1 MYVWKY
7 TFPEL
12 TAPVAVEGNENIMKK
27 VLDQITAAVS
37 EAFARAGFDP
47 KLGKCTVS
55 NRPDLCQYQCN
66 GAMAGAKLYHKAPFM
81 IAQQVVDVL
90 ASNEMFSKVEMVRPG
105 FINLDLNPDFLGKL
119 LNELE
124 QDPDCGVE
132 KAEHPLSIVVDYGGP
147 NVAKPLHVGHLRPAI
162 IGEAVKRIARFMGHN
177 VIGDPHLGDWGLQ
190 IGLIIV
196 ELKRRQPDLPY
207 FDANITD
214 GYPEEPPFTI
224 TDLEEIYPFA
234 SKVSK
239 EDAAYKEEAR
249 QATYELQQ
257 GRPGYRALWKH
268 ILNVSVNDLKE
279 NYKKLDVDFDI
290 WMGESD
296 CQDLIAP
303 MVEQMKA
310 DGHAYISDGA
320 LVVDV
325 QEESDTREVP
335 PCMVLKSD
343 GAAQY
348 ETTDLATIV
357 QRKADFDPDRIIYVV
372 DKRQELHFVRVFRC
386 AYKTGLIDKNKCS
399 LEFVGFGTM
408 NGKDGKP
415 FKTRDGGVMRLE
427 YLLGNVSD
435 AIYKKVESNGGNLTE
450 AEMRDIADKVGL
462 AAIKYGDLSNQPYK
476 DYIFDIDRF
485 TAFEGNTGPYIM
497 YSMVRIK
504 SILTRFQAAHPD
516 AKLGTILPPESKKET
531 DLALTLCR
539 FNEAVE
545 EAYAQ
550 NAPNRL
556 CHYIYDLA
564 NCLNQF
570 YGEHNI
576 MKEPDAAKQAG
587 YVTLI
592 RLVLR
597 VLETSIHLL
606 GFTAPDRM

>member
-1 MYVWKY
+1 
-7 TFPEL
+7 
-12 TAPVAVEGNENIMKK
+12 MKK

-37 EAFARAGFDP
+37 EAFERAGFDS

-90 ASNEMFSKVEMVRPG
+90 ASNEMFSKAEMVRPG

-386 AYKTGLIDKNKCS
+386 AYKTGLIDKEKCS

-427 YLLGNVSD
+427 YLLGSVSD

-504 SILTRFQAAHPD
+504 SILTRFQAAYPD

-531 DLALTLCR
+531 DLALALCR

-545 EAYAQ
+545 EAYTQ

-576 MKEPDAAKQAG
+576 MKEPDAAKQAS

>member
-1 MYVWKY
+1 
-7 TFPEL
+7 
-12 TAPVAVEGNENIMKK
+12 MKK

-37 EAFARAGFDP
+37 EAFACAGFDP

-239 EDAAYKEEAR
+239 EDVAYKEEAR

-415 FKTRDGGVMRLE
+415 FKTRSGGVMRLE
-427 YLLGNVSD
+427 QLIGDITEFVR
-435 AIYKKVESNGGNLTE
+435 KKVVENQIVE
-450 AEMRDIADKVGL
+450 ADQVEETTRRIAM
-462 AAIKYGDLSNQPYK
+462 AALKYGDLSNQPTK
-476 DYIFDIDRF
+476 DYIFDMDRF
-485 TAFEGNTGPYIM
+485 AAFEGNTGPYIL
-497 YSMVRIK
+497 YTVVRIK
-504 SILTRFQAAHPD
+504 SILARYGSWQHLEIQAPASAAQKD
-516 AKLGTILPPESKKET
+516 LMLAVTKLAP
-531 DLALTLCR
+531 AL
-539 FNEAVE
+539 EG
-545 EAYAQ
+545 AYRDS
-550 NAPNRL
+550 APNL
-556 CHYIYDLA
+556 ICSYIYELA
-564 NCLNQF
+564 GAVNAF
-570 YGEHNI
+570 YHETRILTEADPNL
-576 MKEPDAAKQAG
+576 QAG
-587 YVTLI
+587 YIALI
-592 RLVLR
+592 GLAKDI
-597 VLETSIHLL
+597 LEQCIYLL
-606 GFTAPDRM
+606 GFQAPEKM

>member
-1 MYVWKY
+1 
-7 TFPEL
+7 
-12 TAPVAVEGNENIMKK
+12 MKK
-27 VLDQITAAVS
+27 VIDQITDVVS
-37 EAFARAGFDP
+37 EAFEIAGFDP
-47 KLGKCTVS
+47 ALGKCTVS

-66 GAMAGAKLYHKAPFM
+66 GAMAGAKLYHKAPFL

-90 ASNEMFSKVEMVRPG
+90 AAENVFSKVEMVRPG
-105 FINLDLNPDFLGKL
+105 FINLDLNAAYLGEL

-132 KAEHPLSIVVDYGGP
+132 KANPPLSIVVDYGGP

-162 IGEAVKRIARFMGHN
+162 IGEAVKRIARFMGHH
-177 VIGDPHLGDWGLQ
+177 VVGDPHLGDWGLQ

-196 ELKRRQPDLPY
+196 ELQHRQPELPY
-207 FDANITD
+207 FDAARTD

-224 TDLEEIYPFA
+224 TDLEEIYPYA

-239 EDAAYKEEAR
+239 TDEAYKEAAR

-268 ILNVSVNDLKE
+268 ILDVSVGDLKK
-279 NYKKLDVDFDI
+279 NYEKLDVEFDI
-290 WMGESD
+290 WMGESN
-296 CQDLIAP
+296 CQDLIQP
-303 MVEQMKA
+303 MVDRMKA
-310 DGHAYISDGA
+310 DGHAYLSNGA

-325 QEESDTREVP
+325 QEKEDTREVP
-335 PCMVLKSD
+335 PCMILKSD

-372 DKRQELHFVRVFRC
+372 DKRQEMHFVRVFRC
-386 AYKTGLIDKNKCS
+386 AYQTGLVSKDKCA

-435 AIYKKVESNGGNLTE
+435 TIYEKVKSNDSGLSET
-450 AEMRDIADKVGL
+450 EMRAIAEKVGL
-462 AAIKYGDLSNQPYK
+462 AAIKYGDLSNQPNK
-476 DYIFDIDRF
+476 DYVFDVERF
-485 TAFEGNTGPYIM
+485 TAFEGNTGPYIT

-504 SILTRFQAAHPD
+504 SILNKFMAAHPD
-516 AKLGTILPPESKKET
+516 AKLGKILPPESKKET
-531 DLALTLCR
+531 DLALVLCR
-539 FNEAVE
+539 FNEAIYE
-545 EAYAQ
+545 SYTQ

-556 CHYIYDLA
+556 CHYIYELA
-564 NCLNQF
+564 NSLNQF

-576 MKEPDAAKQAG
+576 MREADPAKQAS

-592 RLVLR
+592 QLVLR

>member
-1 MYVWKY
+1 
-7 TFPEL
+7 
-12 TAPVAVEGNENIMKK
+12 MKK
-27 VLDQITAAVS
+27 VIDQITDVVS
-37 EAFARAGFDP
+37 EAFEIAGFDP
-47 KLGKCTVS
+47 ALGKCTVS

-90 ASNEMFSKVEMVRPG
+90 AAEPMFSKVEMVRPG
-105 FINLDLNPDFLGKL
+105 FINLDLNPDYLGKL

-132 KAEHPLSIVVDYGGP
+132 KAEPPLSIVVDYGGP

-177 VIGDPHLGDWGLQ
+177 VVGDPHLGDWGLQ

-196 ELKRRQPDLPY
+196 ELQCRQPELPY
-207 FDANITD
+207 FDPQITG

-224 TDLEEIYPFA
+224 TDLEEIYPYA

-239 EDAAYKEEAR
+239 TDEAYKEAAR

-268 ILNVSVNDLKE
+268 ILDVSVSDLKK
-279 NYKKLDVDFDI
+279 NYEKLDVDFDV

-296 CQDLIAP
+296 CQELIQP
-303 MVEQMKA
+303 MVDRMKA
-310 DGHAYISDGA
+310 DGYAYLSNGA

-325 QEESDTREVP
+325 QKESDTREVP
-335 PCMVLKSD
+335 PCMILKSD

-372 DKRQELHFVRVFRC
+372 DKRQEMHFVRVFRC
-386 AYKTGLIDKNKCS
+386 AYKTGLVAKDKCS

-435 AIYKKVESNGGNLTE
+435 AIYEKVKSNDGAMSE
-450 AEMRDIADKVGL
+450 EEMREIADKVGL

-476 DYIFDIDRF
+476 DYIFDVERF

-504 SILTRFQAAHPD
+504 SILSKFTEAYPD
-516 AKLGTILPPESKKET
+516 AQLGRILPPESQKET
-531 DLALTLCR
+531 DLALILCR
-539 FNEAVE
+539 FNEAIY
-545 EAYAQ
+545 EAYTQ

-556 CHYIYDLA
+556 CHYIYELA
-564 NCLNQF
+564 NSLNQF

-576 MKEPDAAKQAG
+576 MKESDPEKQAS

-597 VLETSIHLL
+597 VLEISVHLL

>member
-1 MYVWKY
+1 
-7 TFPEL
+7 
-12 TAPVAVEGNENIMKK
+12 MKK

-279 NYKKLDVDFDI
+279 NYKKLDVDFAAC
-290 WMGESD
+290 SAHK
-296 CQDLIAP
+296 LYAP
-303 MVEQMKA
+303 MGM
-310 DGHAYISDGA
+310 GA
-320 LVVDV
+320 LYARAELLDKMPPFLSGGDMIGAVHEHSATWAEGPRKFEAGTRNVGGEVGFAAALDYMDAIGWDAMMAHEHTLLDRMLKGMAQMPWLTVYGDPTAANRFGVVSFNVNDV
-325 QEESDTREVP
+325 HPHDV
-335 PCMVLKSD
+335 
-343 GAAQY
+343 
-348 ETTDLATIV
+348 ATILD
-357 QRKADFDPDRIIYVV
+357 A
-372 DKRQELHFVRVFRC
+372 
-386 AYKTGLIDKNKCS
+386 
-399 LEFVGFGTM
+399 
-408 NGKDGKP
+408 
-415 FKTRDGGVMRLE
+415 GGVAVRAGHHCAQPLMDF
-427 YLLGNVSD
+427 LGIGSCCRASVAVYN
-435 AIYKKVESNGGNLTE
+435 TE
-450 AEMRDIADKVGL
+450 ADVDALLENLENVRKVMGL
-462 AAIKYGDLSNQPYK
+462 
-476 DYIFDIDRF
+476 
-485 TAFEGNTGPYIM
+485 
-497 YSMVRIK
+497 
-504 SILTRFQAAHPD
+504 
-516 AKLGTILPPESKKET
+516 
-531 DLALTLCR
+531 
-539 FNEAVE
+539 
-545 EAYAQ
+545 
-550 NAPNRL
+550 
-556 CHYIYDLA
+556 
-564 NCLNQF
+564 
-570 YGEHNI
+570 
-576 MKEPDAAKQAG
+576 
-587 YVTLI
+587 
-592 RLVLR
+592 
-597 VLETSIHLL
+597 
-606 GFTAPDRM
+606 

>member
-1 MYVWKY
+1 M
-7 TFPEL
+7 EL
-12 TAPVAVEGNENIMKK
+12 
-27 VLDQITAAVS
+27 Q
-37 EAFARAGFDP
+37 
-47 KLGKCTVS
+47 
-55 NRPDLCQYQCN
+55 
-66 GAMAGAKLYHKAPFM
+66 
-81 IAQQVVDVL
+81 
-90 ASNEMFSKVEMVRPG
+90 
-105 FINLDLNPDFLGKL
+105 
-119 LNELE
+119 
-124 QDPDCGVE
+124 
-132 KAEHPLSIVVDYGGP
+132 
-147 NVAKPLHVGHLRPAI
+147 
-162 IGEAVKRIARFMGHN
+162 
-177 VIGDPHLGDWGLQ
+177 
-190 IGLIIV
+190 
-196 ELKRRQPDLPY
+196 RRQPELPY
-207 FDANITD
+207 FDAQITD
-214 GYPEEPPFTI
+214 GYPGEPPFTI
-224 TDLEEIYPFA
+224 TDLEEIYPYA

-239 EDAAYKEEAR
+239 TDESYKEAAR

-268 ILNVSVNDLKE
+268 ILNVSVNDLKK
-279 NYKKLDVDFDI
+279 NYEKLDVDFDI

-296 CQDLIAP
+296 CQDLIQP
-303 MVEQMKA
+303 MVDKMKA
-310 DGHAYISDGA
+310 DGHAYLSNGA

-372 DKRQELHFVRVFRC
+372 DKRQEMHFVRVFRC
-386 AYKTGLIDKNKCS
+386 AYKTGLVTKDKCS

-427 YLLGNVSD
+427 YLLGSVSD
-435 AIYKKVESNGGNLTE
+435 AIYQKVKSNAGGMSE
-450 AEMRDIADKVGL
+450 AEMREIADKVGL

-476 DYIFDIDRF
+476 DYIFDVERF

-504 SILTRFQAAHPD
+504 SILSKFMAACPNT
-516 AKLGTILPPESKKET
+516 KLGHILPPESQKET
-531 DLALTLCR
+531 DLALILCR
-539 FNEAVE
+539 FNEAVY
-545 EAYAQ
+545 EAYTQ

-556 CHYIYDLA
+556 CHYIYELA
-564 NCLNQF
+564 NSLNQF

-576 MKEPDAAKQAG
+576 MKEPDPEKQAS

-597 VLETSIHLL
+597 VLETSIQLL

>member
-1 MYVWKY
+1 
-7 TFPEL
+7 
-12 TAPVAVEGNENIMKK
+12 MKK
-27 VLDQITAAVS
+27 VIDQITDVVS
-37 EAFARAGFDP
+37 EAFEIAGFDP
-47 KLGKCTVS
+47 ALGKCTVS

-66 GAMAGAKLYHKAPFM
+66 GAMAAAKQYRKAPFL

-90 ASNEMFSKVEMVRPG
+90 AAEPMFSKVEMVRPG
-105 FINLDLNPDFLGKL
+105 FINLDLHPDCLGSL
-119 LNELE
+119 LNEME
-124 QDPDCGVE
+124 DDPDCGVE
-132 KAEHPLSIVVDYGGP
+132 KASEPLSIVVDYGGP

-162 IGEAVKRIARFMGHN
+162 IGEAVKRIARFKGHN

-196 ELKRRQPDLPY
+196 ELSRRQPDLPY
-207 FDANITD
+207 FDPDITGD
-214 GYPEEPPFTI
+214 YPTEPPFTI
-224 TDLEEIYPFA
+224 SDLEEIYPYA
-234 SKVSK
+234 SGVSK
-239 EDAAYKEEAR
+239 TDEAYREAAR

-268 ILNVSVNDLKE
+268 ILDVSVTDLKK
-279 NYKKLDVDFDI
+279 NYEKLDVDFDV

-296 CQDLIAP
+296 CQELIPA

-310 DGHAYISDGA
+310 DGHAYLSNGA

-325 QEESDTREVP
+325 QEEADTREVP
-335 PCMVLKSD
+335 PCMILKSD

-357 QRKADFDPDRIIYVV
+357 QRRADYDPDRIIYVV

-386 AYKTGLIDKNKCS
+386 AYKTGLISPDKCS

-427 YLLGNVSD
+427 YLLGSVSD
-435 AIYKKVESNGGNLTE
+435 VIYEKVRSNDSSMSE

-462 AAIKYGDLSNQPYK
+462 AAIKYGDLSNQPSK
-476 DYIFDIDRF
+476 DYVFDVERF

-504 SILTRFQAAHPD
+504 SILSKFTAAFPG
-516 AKLGTILPPESKKET
+516 AKLGHILPPESEKET
-531 DLALTLCR
+531 DLALNLCR
-539 FNEAVE
+539 FNEAVD

-556 CHYIYDLA
+556 CHYIYQLA
-564 NCLNQF
+564 NSLNQF

-576 MKEPDAAKQAG
+576 MKESDPEKQAG

-597 VLETSIHLL
+597 VLEISIRLL

>member
-1 MYVWKY
+1 
-7 TFPEL
+7 
-12 TAPVAVEGNENIMKK
+12 MKK
-27 VLDQITAAVS
+27 VIDQITEVVS
-37 EAFARAGFDP
+37 EAFEIAGFDP
-47 KLGKCTVS
+47 ALGKCTVS

-90 ASNEMFSKVEMVRPG
+90 AAETMFSKVEMVRPG
-105 FINLDLNPDFLGKL
+105 FINLDLNPDYLGKL

-132 KAEHPLSIVVDYGGP
+132 KADPPLSIVVDYGGP

-162 IGEAVKRIARFMGHN
+162 IGEAIKRIARFMGHN
-177 VIGDPHLGDWGLQ
+177 VVGDPHLGDWGLQ

-196 ELKRRQPDLPY
+196 ELQRRQPELPY
-207 FDANITD
+207 FDPVITG

-224 TDLEEIYPFA
+224 GDLEEIYPYA

-239 EDAAYKEEAR
+239 TDEAYKEAAR

-268 ILNVSVNDLKE
+268 ILDVSVSDLKK
-279 NYKKLDVDFDI
+279 NYEKLDVDFDV

-296 CQDLIAP
+296 CQDLIQP
-303 MVEQMKA
+303 MVDQMKA
-310 DGHAYISDGA
+310 DGHAYISNGA

-335 PCMVLKSD
+335 PCMILKSD

-357 QRKADFDPDRIIYVV
+357 QRRADFDPDRIIYVV
-372 DKRQELHFVRVFRC
+372 DKRQEMHFVRVFRC
-386 AYKTGLIDKNKCS
+386 AYKTGLVAKEKCS

-435 AIYKKVESNGGNLTE
+435 AIYEKVKSNDGDMSE
-450 AEMRDIADKVGL
+450 EEMREIADKVGL

-476 DYIFDIDRF
+476 DYVFDVERF

-504 SILTRFQAAHPD
+504 SILSKFAAAYPD
-516 AKLGTILPPESKKET
+516 AQLGRILPPESQKET
-531 DLALTLCR
+531 DLALILCR
-539 FNEAVE
+539 FNEAVY
-545 EAYAQ
+545 EAYTQ

-556 CHYIYDLA
+556 CHYIYELA
-564 NCLNQF
+564 NSLNQF

-576 MKEPDAAKQAG
+576 MKEPDPEKQAS

-597 VLETSIHLL
+597 VLEISVQLL

>member
-1 MYVWKY
+1 
-7 TFPEL
+7 
-12 TAPVAVEGNENIMKK
+12 MKK

-249 QATYELQQ
+249 QAT
-257 GRPGYRALWKH
+257 
-268 ILNVSVNDLKE
+268 
-279 NYKKLDVDFDI
+279 
-290 WMGESD
+290 
-296 CQDLIAP
+296 
-303 MVEQMKA
+303 
-310 DGHAYISDGA
+310 
-320 LVVDV
+320 
-325 QEESDTREVP
+325 
-335 PCMVLKSD
+335 
-343 GAAQY
+343 
-348 ETTDLATIV
+348 
-357 QRKADFDPDRIIYVV
+357 
-372 DKRQELHFVRVFRC
+372 
-386 AYKTGLIDKNKCS
+386 KNW
-399 LEFVGFGTM
+399 
-408 NGKDGKP
+408 
-415 FKTRDGGVMRLE
+415 
-427 YLLGNVSD
+427 
-435 AIYKKVESNGGNLTE
+435 
-450 AEMRDIADKVGL
+450 
-462 AAIKYGDLSNQPYK
+462 
-476 DYIFDIDRF
+476 IFPIR
-485 TAFEGNTGPYIM
+485 
-497 YSMVRIK
+497 
-504 SILTRFQAAHPD
+504 
-516 AKLGTILPPESKKET
+516 
-531 DLALTLCR
+531 
-539 FNEAVE
+539 
-545 EAYAQ
+545 
-550 NAPNRL
+550 
-556 CHYIYDLA
+556 
-564 NCLNQF
+564 
-570 YGEHNI
+570 HN
-576 MKEPDAAKQAG
+576 
-587 YVTLI
+587 
-592 RLVLR
+592 
-597 VLETSIHLL
+597 S
-606 GFTAPDRM
+606 

>member
-1 MYVWKY
+1 
-7 TFPEL
+7 
-12 TAPVAVEGNENIMKK
+12 MKK
-27 VLDQITAAVS
+27 VIDQITEVVS
-37 EAFARAGFDP
+37 GAFEIAGFDP
-47 KLGKCTVS
+47 ALGKCSVS

-66 GAMAGAKLYHKAPFM
+66 GAMAAAKQYRKAPFL

-90 ASNEMFSKVEMVRPG
+90 GSESMFSKVEMVKPG
-105 FINLDLNPDFLGKL
+105 FINLTLAPEWLGARLGELNA
-119 LNELE
+119 
-124 QDPDCGVE
+124 DPDCGVE
-132 KAEHPLSIVVDYGGP
+132 KATEPLSIVVDYGGP

-162 IGEAVKRIARFMGHN
+162 IGEAVKRIARYLGHN

-196 ELKRRQPDLPY
+196 ELSRRQPDLPY
-207 FDANITD
+207 FDASITE
-214 GYPEEPPFTI
+214 GYPTEPPFTI
-224 TDLEEIYPFA
+224 ADLEEIYPYA
-234 SKVSK
+234 SGVSK
-239 EDAAYKEEAR
+239 TNEGYREEAR

-268 ILNVSVNDLKE
+268 ILDVSVADLKE

-290 WMGESD
+290 WKGESD
-296 CQDLIAP
+296 CQELIPP
-303 MVEQMKA
+303 MVEKMKA
-310 DGHAYISDGA
+310 DGYAYVSDGA

-325 QEESDTREVP
+325 QQPEDTREVP
-335 PCMVLKSD
+335 PCMILKSD

-357 QRKADFDPDRIIYVV
+357 QRKADYDPDRIVYVV
-372 DKRQELHFVRVFRC
+372 DKRQELHFVRVFRT
-386 AYKTGLIDKNKCS
+386 AYKTGLVDRDKCA

-427 YLLGNVSD
+427 YLLGSVSD
-435 AIYKKVESNGGNLTE
+435 VIYEKVRSNNSALSE
-450 AEMRDIADKVGL
+450 EEMRTIADQVGL
-462 AAIKYGDLSNQPYK
+462 AAIKYGDLSNQPSK
-476 DYIFDIDRF
+476 DYIFDVERF

-504 SILTRFQAAHPD
+504 SILNKFAAAFPD
-516 AKLGTILPPESKKET
+516 AEAGDILPPESEKET
-531 DLALTLCR
+531 DLALCLCR
-539 FNEAVE
+539 FNEAVY
-545 EAYAQ
+545 EAYEQ

-556 CHYIYDLA
+556 CHYIYQLA
-564 NCLNQF
+564 NSLNQF

-576 MKEPDAAKQAG
+576 MKESDPAKQAS
-587 YVTLI
+587 YVAVI

-597 VLETSIHLL
+597 VLEIAIQLL

>member
-1 MYVWKY
+1 
-7 TFPEL
+7 
-12 TAPVAVEGNENIMKK
+12 MKK

-37 EAFARAGFDP
+37 EAFERAGFDP

-386 AYKTGLIDKNKCS
+386 AYKTGLIDKEKCS

-427 YLLGNVSD
+427 YLLGSVSD

-531 DLALTLCR
+531 DLALALCR

-545 EAYAQ
+545 EAYTQ

-576 MKEPDAAKQAG
+576 MKEPNAAKQAS

>member
-1 MYVWKY
+1 
-7 TFPEL
+7 
-12 TAPVAVEGNENIMKK
+12 MKK
-27 VLDQITAAVS
+27 VIDQITEVVS
-37 EAFARAGFDP
+37 EAFEIAGFDP
-47 KLGKCTVS
+47 ALGKCTVS

-90 ASNEMFSKVEMVRPG
+90 GAETMFSKVEMVRPG
-105 FINLDLNPDFLGKL
+105 FINLDLNPNYLGRL

-132 KAEHPLSIVVDYGGP
+132 KADPPLSIVVDYGGP

-162 IGEAVKRIARFMGHN
+162 IGEAIKRIARFMGHN
-177 VIGDPHLGDWGLQ
+177 VVGDPHLGDWGLQ

-196 ELKRRQPDLPY
+196 ELQRCQPELPY
-207 FDANITD
+207 FDPEITS

-224 TDLEEIYPFA
+224 GDLEEIYPYA

-239 EDAAYKEEAR
+239 TDEAYKEAAR

-268 ILNVSVNDLKE
+268 ILDVSVSDLKK
-279 NYKKLDVDFDI
+279 NYEKLDVDFDV

-296 CQDLIAP
+296 CQDLIQP
-303 MVEQMKA
+303 MVDQMKA
-310 DGHAYISDGA
+310 DGHAYISNGA

-335 PCMVLKSD
+335 PCMILKSD

-357 QRKADFDPDRIIYVV
+357 QRRADFDPDRIIYVV
-372 DKRQELHFVRVFRC
+372 DKRQEMHFVRVFRC
-386 AYKTGLIDKNKCS
+386 AYKTGLVSKEKCS

-435 AIYKKVESNGGNLTE
+435 AIYEKVKSNDGAMSE
-450 AEMRDIADKVGL
+450 EEMREIADKVGL

-476 DYIFDIDRF
+476 DYVFDVERF

-504 SILTRFQAAHPD
+504 SILSKFTAAYPD
-516 AKLGTILPPESKKET
+516 AQLGRILPPESQKET
-531 DLALTLCR
+531 DLALILCR
-539 FNEAVE
+539 FNEAVY
-545 EAYAQ
+545 EAYTQ

-556 CHYIYDLA
+556 CHYIYELA
-564 NCLNQF
+564 NSLNQF

-576 MKEPDAAKQAG
+576 MKEPDPEKQAS

-597 VLETSIHLL
+597 VLETSVQLL